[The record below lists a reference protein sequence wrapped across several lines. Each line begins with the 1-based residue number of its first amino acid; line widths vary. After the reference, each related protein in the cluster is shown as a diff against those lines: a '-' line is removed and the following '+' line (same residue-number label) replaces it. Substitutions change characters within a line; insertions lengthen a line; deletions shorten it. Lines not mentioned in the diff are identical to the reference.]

1 MKTFYGRRFSRNR
14 KNQTLDQNLVIES
27 YVTEKNIKKKIRNFS
42 KVFKCINLEIG
53 FGNGDNLINLAVN
66 NPDIGFVGCDPF
78 CSGNVITLKK
88 ISSMSLTNILISNLD
103 FHQFFKYLH
112 NVKYDN
118 IFVLFPDPWPK
129 RKHVKRRLV
138 NGEFYKMIKTVIK
151 NKGQIFLKSDNI
163 DYISEMVSLFLS
175 DGKFSMVR
183 TFLKKQNFFP
193 LKYTKYAI
201 KAVKNHNFPHLIV
214 FQYVI

>member
-1 MKTFYGRRFSRNR
+1 VKTFYGRRFSRNR